1 MRFRYSTL
9 DPSQSPAESLPRVPL
24 VLRLANR
31 AIEAH
36 GLVDSG
42 SAANV
47 LPYEAGL
54 QLGAIWDDRKANIRL
69 AGALGNQRAVPLLV
83 TAEIA
88 GLPMVRLAFAWIKA
102 SDVPV
107 VLGQTNFFVE
117 FDVSFYR
124 SRFEFELTPR

>member
-1 MRFRYSTL
+1 
-9 DPSQSPAESLPRVPL
+9 
-24 VLRLANR
+24 
-31 AIEAH
+31 
-36 GLVDSG
+36 
-42 SAANV
+42 V